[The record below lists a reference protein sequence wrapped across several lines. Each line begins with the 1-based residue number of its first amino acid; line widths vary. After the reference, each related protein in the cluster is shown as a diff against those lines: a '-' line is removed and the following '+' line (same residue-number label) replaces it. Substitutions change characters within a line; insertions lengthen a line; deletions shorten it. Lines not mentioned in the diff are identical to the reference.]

1 MTCNCYFANK
11 IHTQR
16 YNSSV
21 CIFNTSHTFVSGS
34 DKTGNGENAQSA
46 IILVVW
52 PARPSQ
58 QALRGEEGKGRLA
71 YLVIS
76 SHLAL
81 TNRKV
86 EAGNKQ

>member
-1 MTCNCYFANK
+1 MDEC
-11 IHTQR
+11 IIPTQK

-34 DKTGNGENAQSA
+34 DKTGNGGNAQSA

-58 QALRGEEGKGRLA
+58 QAPRGEEGKGR
-71 YLVIS
+71 S
-76 SHLAL
+76 SIPSD
-81 TNRKV
+81 
-86 EAGNKQ
+86 